1 MKGSTPSCESWNRAS
16 RYQWVSLVD
25 PSVLGTVLAGRPIVS
40 RTYVSGLGPKTHGTR
55 LVTDSPFPA
64 NEKNGPYN
72 MHRQVFDWITTKYPH
87 PDHKFTNGAVPAT
100 GM

>member
-1 MKGSTPSCESWNRAS
+1 MKESTPFCESWNRAS
-16 RYQWVSLVD
+16 RYRLVSLVD
-25 PSVLGTVLAGRPIVS
+25 PSVLGTALAGRPTVS
-40 RTYVSGLGPKTHGTR
+40 RTYLSGMRLKTHGVR
-55 LVTDSPFPA
+55 SVTDSPFPA

-72 MHRQVFDWITTKYPH
+72 MHRQVFDWINTKYPH